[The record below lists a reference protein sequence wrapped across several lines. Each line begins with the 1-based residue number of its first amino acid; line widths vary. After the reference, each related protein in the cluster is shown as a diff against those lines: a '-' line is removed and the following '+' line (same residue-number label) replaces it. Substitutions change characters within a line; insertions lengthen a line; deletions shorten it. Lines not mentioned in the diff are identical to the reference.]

1 MTKLNAQLPVSVF
14 KEGKHFIAYTP
25 ALDLSTSGKTHE
37 QAMARFNEAADI
49 FFEELAKKRH
59 DRRSSVRMGWEKV
72 KKHLAPPSLIAQ
84 ESRQVEFN
92 AGFYNTQQFA
102 NAGH

>member
-1 MTKLNAQLPVSVF
+1 MTKLSANLPVSVF

-37 QAMARFNEAADI
+37 QAMARFNEATDI
-49 FFEELAKKRH
+49 FFEELAQKGTTEE
-59 DRRSSVRMGWEKV
+59 VLLGLGWEKV

-84 ESRQVEFN
+84 ESRQVEF
-92 AGFYNTQQFA
+92 AVR
-102 NAGH
+102 